1 MKLNKNNLTTLYID
15 LNLISKRNNRD
26 ENSNS
31 KAKKTAI
38 SGHRSGSSIELHGVP
53 LEYRLVMKDL
63 EILKEAFDVYINV
76 YSLYY

>member
-1 MKLNKNNLTTLYID
+1 MKFKNNLTTLYIYID

-63 EILKEAFDVYINV
+63 EILKEAFDVYKMFI
-76 YSLYY
+76 